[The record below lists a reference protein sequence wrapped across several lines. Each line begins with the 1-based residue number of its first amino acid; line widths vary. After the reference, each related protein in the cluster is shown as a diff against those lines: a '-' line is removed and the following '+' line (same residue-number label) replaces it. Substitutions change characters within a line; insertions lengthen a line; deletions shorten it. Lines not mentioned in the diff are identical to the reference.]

1 MLTRSLRIIPKVK
14 ELPWNEQG
22 YQHFILALR
31 VRRSEPFFKDVA
43 PLMDST
49 IADIANVFAQKAAL
63 SAVTPPAASRYSS
76 YNASQSGV
84 KPAVAV
90 LDFCLTIG
98 GPSCMAIAVDRMIHP
113 SLLTKTY
120 VKQSLVE
127 LLPQL
132 RTLAMTHH
140 LALHTEPFAFAF
152 RAILRAW
159 AERVLGPRP
168 SDVEFQ
174 SAMSAMSRWRCTCA
188 PCAELR
194 TFLSAKADRTCH
206 LKRIG
211 APKRRHVESEI
222 TMSVGRYV
230 SFQTI
235 GGSPQGLQVR
245 LFTTFRRRTSSDMRH
260 GQVTK
265 NDSIYKPGLWKV
277 EHSAGVR
284 THTGI
289 VGDDAEQQKVFG
301 DAFLQALRQGLPL
314 PACPVPTASASVAA
328 SGGATTPSTE
338 TANFQG
344 TSAAQALA
352 APSAVP
358 LRQNDAHHEPYVKP
372 AASQAVGTAVPVTPA
387 KRKHHQS
394 GEYELIDLCTP

>member
-1 MLTRSLRIIPKVK
+1 MK

-31 VRRSEPFFKDVA
+31 VRRSEPFFKDVT
-43 PLMDST
+43 PLMDSA
-49 IADIANVFAQKAAL
+49 IADMANVFAQKAAL
-63 SAVTPPAASRYSS
+63 SAVTPPVASRYSL
-76 YNASQSGV
+76 YNAPQNGV

-90 LDFCLTIG
+90 LDFCLTTG
-98 GPSCMAIAVDRMIHP
+98 GPSCMAIVVDRMVHP

-120 VKQSLVE
+120 MKQSLVD

-168 SDVEFQ
+168 SDVEFR
-174 SAMSAMSRWRCTCA
+174 SAMSAMPRWSCTCP

-194 TFLSAKADRTCH
+194 SFLTVKADRTCR
-206 LKRIG
+206 LERIG

-222 TMSVGRYV
+222 TMSVGRFV

-235 GGSPQGLQVR
+235 AGSPQGLQVR
-245 LFTTFRRRTSSDMRH
+245 PFITFRRRTGFNIRDN
-260 GQVTK
+260 QVTK
-265 NDSIYKPGLWKV
+265 NDSIYKPSLWKV

-284 THTGI
+284 AHTGVI
-289 VGDDAEQQKVFG
+289 GDDAEQQKVFG
-301 DAFLQALRQGLPL
+301 DAFLQALRQGSPL
-314 PACPVPTASASVAA
+314 PACPAPTASASVAA
-328 SGGATTPSTE
+328 SSGAIVVLTE
-338 TANFQG
+338 AANPHG
-344 TSAAQALA
+344 TSAAQTLD
-352 APSAVP
+352 APSAAP
-358 LRQNDAHHEPYVKP
+358 LAQTDAHHGLYVNP
-372 AASQAVGTAVPVTPA
+372 VTSLAVGTSAPVTPA